1 MKKNDKMEK
10 LMRKA
15 RVNLRV
21 AKLRA
26 VDFAKDVAHK
36 VDQKLDEASK
46 ALAEQ
51 KEKMMAK
58 EQHECKCKHCKCH
71 EQDADGDKVEEA
83 VEPEF
88 VEMKVEEENQ
98 DEEK

>member
-1 MKKNDKMEK
+1 MKKNEKMEK

-26 VDFAKDVAHK
+26 VDFAKDVANK

-71 EQDADGDKVEEA
+71 EQDADGDRVEEE

>member
-36 VDQKLDEASK
+36 VDQKLDEVSEV
-46 ALAEQ
+46 LAEQ
-51 KEKMMAK
+51 KEKIMAK

-71 EQDADGDKVEEA
+71 EHQEENEIEEA

-88 VEMKVEEENQ
+88 VEVKVEEENQ

>member
-26 VDFAKDVAHK
+26 IDFAKNVANK

-46 ALAEQ
+46 LLAEQ
-51 KEKMMAK
+51 KEKMAAK
-58 EQHECKCKHCKCH
+58 EQECKCKHCKCH
-71 EQDADGDKVEEA
+71 EHQ
-83 VEPEF
+83 
-88 VEMKVEEENQ
+88 EENK
-98 DEEK
+98 DEE

>member
-51 KEKMMAK
+51 KEKMAAK

-71 EQDADGDKVEEA
+71 EQKEVEEA

-88 VEMKVEEENQ
+88 VEVKVEEENQ